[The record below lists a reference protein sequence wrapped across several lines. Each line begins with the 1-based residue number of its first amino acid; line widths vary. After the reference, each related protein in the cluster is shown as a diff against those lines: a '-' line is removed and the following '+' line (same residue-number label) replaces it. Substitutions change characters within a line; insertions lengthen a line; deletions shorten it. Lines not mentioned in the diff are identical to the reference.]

1 MSKPLRILTI
11 DNKKDEGVL
20 RTPSEDVALEE
31 IGSTDFEVFLEKL
44 LLTAKLSEEPAG
56 GIAAPQV
63 GVNKNIFFL
72 LNYDT
77 NEWEVFI
84 NPEVEPVGFVKTSIE
99 ESCLSVPNVEEEVQ
113 RYKNIRIKYLDRDGK
128 KHTRKY
134 KDLNAVTIQHEKDH
148 LDGILF
154 IDRI

>member
-11 DNKKDEGVL
+11 DSKKDEKVL
-20 RTPSEDVALEE
+20 RTPSKDVTLEE
-31 IGSTDFEVFLEKL
+31 IGSEEFQKFLENL

-56 GIAAPQV
+56 GIAASQV
-63 GVNKNIFFL
+63 GVNKNVFFL

-84 NPEVEPVGFVKTSIE
+84 NPEVEPIGFVKTSVE
-99 ESCLSVPNVEEEVQ
+99 ESCLSVPNVEEEVL
-113 RYKNIRIKYLDRDGK
+113 RYKNIKIKYLNRVGK
-128 KHTRKY
+128 KRTKKY
-134 KDLNAVTIQHEKDH
+134 QDLNAVTIQHEKDH

>member
-11 DNKKDEGVL
+11 DNKKDEEVL
-20 RTPSEDVALEE
+20 RTPSKDVALEE

-84 NPEVEPVGFVKTSIE
+84 NPEVESVGFVKTSIE
-99 ESCLSVPNVEEEVQ
+99 ESCLSVPNVEAEVQ

-128 KHTRKY
+128 KYTRKY

>member
-11 DNKKDEGVL
+11 DNKKDEEVL
-20 RTPSEDVALEE
+20 RTPSKDVALEE

-99 ESCLSVPNVEEEVQ
+99 ESCLSVPNVEAEVQ

-128 KHTRKY
+128 KYTRKY